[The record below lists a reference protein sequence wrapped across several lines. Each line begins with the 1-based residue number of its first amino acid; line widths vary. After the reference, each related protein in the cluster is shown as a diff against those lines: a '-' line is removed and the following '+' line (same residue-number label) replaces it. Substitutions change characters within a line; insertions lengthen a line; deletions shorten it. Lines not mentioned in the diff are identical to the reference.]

1 MSQFKI
7 VPKEKWNVFWH
18 RAAGFHKAMQ
28 KEESPDVVVSNAVHC
43 AISAIDALSVLKN
56 GKKSSGEHY
65 NALFIIKEIKTSDD
79 AERSRIISRL
89 QELIPLK
96 SKGEYDDTNPSKKD
110 AEKAVGLS
118 RDIFNFVEKELRL
131 SGAFQQ

>member
-1 MSQFKI
+1 MSLFKI
-7 VPKEKWNVFWH
+7 VSKEKWIAYWI

-28 KEESPDVVVSNAVHC
+28 KEESTDVAVSNAVHC
-43 AISAIDALSVLKN
+43 AISAIDALSILKN

-65 NALFIIKEIKTSDD
+65 NSLSLIKEIRTSDD
-79 AERSRIISRL
+79 AERSRIISKL

-96 SKGEYDDTNPSKKD
+96 NKGEYGDTNPSKKD
-110 AEKAVGLS
+110 AEKALDLS

-131 SGAFQQ
+131 AGVL

>member
-7 VPKEKWNVFWH
+7 VPKEKWSVFWH

-28 KEESPDVVVSNAVHC
+28 KEESTDVVVSNAVHC

-56 GKKSSGEHY
+56 GKKSSGEHH
-65 NALFIIKEIKTSDD
+65 NALFIIKEIRTSDD
-79 AERSRIISRL
+79 AERSRIISKL
-89 QELIPLK
+89 QNLIPLK
-96 SKGEYDDTNPSKKD
+96 SKGEYEDINPSSKD
-110 AEKAVGLS
+110 AEKAVDLS